1 MRLSHPMKIL
11 TILIG
16 TLVLNMFDASNCR
29 ADETVTEAM
38 LRAESLGRLRLGLPE
53 MDVLKL
59 LGSPAT
65 RGELVFQ
72 EADGNYVQDWHYPDK
87 GIELLMSAGEKK
99 SGVKTIANITA
110 SAPCT
115 FERVQVNADRIEND
129 LPRHHC
135 HDKND
140 RGIHRS
146 TQRGATPLR
155 AGKGCRQPGK
165 NCHVTDRVNRRPNSG
180 EIFANL
186 DEQRRH
192 GESGNGLHQR
202 LSESEGKL
210 RHGGSRRGRV

>member
-1 MRLSHPMKIL
+1 MKIL

-16 TLVLNMFDASNCR
+16 TLVLNMFDASNCP

-38 LRAESLGRLRLGLPE
+38 LRAERLGGLRLGLPE

-99 SGVKTIANITA
+99 SVKTIANITA

-115 FERVQVNADRIEND
+115 FATRKGIKIGDAKSAARKAYAEHVDRETRAD
-129 LPRHHC
+129 P
-135 HDKND
+135 
-140 RGIHRS
+140 GILVVGS
-146 TQRGATPLR
+146 IYG
-155 AGKGCRQPGK
+155 GI
-165 NCHVTDRVNRRPNSG
+165 
-180 EIFANL
+180 IFNFT
-186 DEQRRH
+186 
-192 GESGNGLHQR
+192 
-202 LSESEGKL
+202 EGKV
-210 RHGGSRRGRV
+210 SRIFFGAAAE

>member
-1 MRLSHPMKIL
+1 MKIL

-72 EADGNYVQDWHYPDK
+72 EADGNYVQAPDK

-115 FERVQVNADRIEND
+115 FATRKGIKIGDAESAARKAYAEHVDRETGAD
-129 LPRHHC
+129 P
-135 HDKND
+135 
-140 RGIHRS
+140 GILVVGS
-146 TQRGATPLR
+146 IYG
-155 AGKGCRQPGK
+155 GI
-165 NCHVTDRVNRRPNSG
+165 
-180 EIFANL
+180 IFNFT
-186 DEQRRH
+186 
-192 GESGNGLHQR
+192 
-202 LSESEGKL
+202 EGKVS
-210 RHGGSRRGRV
+210 RIFFGGAAE